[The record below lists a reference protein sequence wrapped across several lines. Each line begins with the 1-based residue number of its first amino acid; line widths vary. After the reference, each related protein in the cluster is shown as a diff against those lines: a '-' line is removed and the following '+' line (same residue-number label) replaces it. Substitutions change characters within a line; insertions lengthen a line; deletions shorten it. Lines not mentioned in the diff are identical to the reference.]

1 MKTCKEPRK
10 LGSLFFGVRSL
21 AQKVRDFIVD
31 FVDRLKQYAVDY
43 AVDQDRT
50 EILAM
55 QSREQDAAGTLE
67 RIARTF
73 DLALES
79 AREKAQ
85 SGDGAAHSLRKD
97 NEINLSSREYAMF
110 REKIAEIKIGKSAQF
125 PKSAN
130 GEYILAI
137 DNKLVYTDGEFVDTH
152 VSQITELNFANE
164 TMTDMA
170 RGLIF
175 DYEQEGIDGAELQ
188 GIIESVFGEG
198 CIKTY
203 SRQDSR
209 GDGRQNGRGKERD
222 YEKVRKNNHGDLSSP
237 EKSRE
242 GLNRERF
249 DLSRKEFAQ
258 FYDRIAEIKIE
269 KNPQFQN
276 APDGSYIFDIENK
289 LVYTDGDWEDPTIRR
304 VVSFDLKDGTML
316 HDAKDFF
323 TELETDGADYGEIKG
338 LLAYVYGKEVVSL
351 RHQDVR
357 DAAEGQD
364 RGRARKDA
372 DGAGRD
378 NRADL
383 PSEGKRK
390 FSLKNESMDKVDMGQ
405 TLRAGDNSVAEQTEA
420 QEQTRHAPVTVTE
433 TMRQWADKRA
443 GQIIREYR
451 STIDGASVRED
462 MARLVN
468 GLAENSASS
477 DALNATVNMAKGI
490 IEKRYCRKYDDV
502 CAHAH
507 IPIHVSQGTTVG
519 VRQRHDGRMISIHAT
534 CGRRPV
540 DTTTLRKIARFQ
552 STLPSRGATAD
563 NL

>member
-21 AQKVRDFIVD
+21 TQKVRNFIVD

-85 SGDGAAHSLRKD
+85 SDTKRVVNERADAGKIETGAEAVSDTADRARGNESAYEAAADFDRIAYRIKAGTRELTKALAETAGTQYDAAGLKAMLGEKNIHVSDQDAAKLNQFMDAVRALDMTGVEKIGVDADQIIDAAANGAGTVAHSLRRD
-97 NEINLSSREYAMF
+97 TFGLS
-110 REKIAEIKIGKSAQF
+110 K
-125 PKSAN
+125 
-130 GEYILAI
+130 
-137 DNKLVYTDGEFVDTH
+137 
-152 VSQITELNFANE
+152 
-164 TMTDMA
+164 
-170 RGLIF
+170 
-175 DYEQEGIDGAELQ
+175 
-188 GIIESVFGEG
+188 
-198 CIKTY
+198 
-203 SRQDSR
+203 
-209 GDGRQNGRGKERD
+209 
-222 YEKVRKNNHGDLSSP
+222 
-237 EKSRE
+237 
-242 GLNRERF
+242 
-249 DLSRKEFAQ
+249 KEFAQ
-258 FYDRIAEIKIE
+258 FYAKIAEVKIE

-390 FSLKNESMDKVDMGQ
+390 FSLKNESADKVDVDQ
-405 TLRAGDNSVAEQTEA
+405 TLRAGDSSMAGQTEA
-420 QEQTRHAPVTVTE
+420 QEQTRHEPVDVTDK
-433 TMRQWADKRA
+433 MRQWADKRA

-462 MARLVN
+462 MAKLVSE
-468 GLAENSASS
+468 LAENGASS
-477 DALNATVNMAKGI
+477 DALNATVNMAKDI
-490 IEKRYCRKYDDV
+490 IEKRS
-502 CAHAH
+502 A
-507 IPIHVSQGTTVG
+507 GNMTTYAP
-519 VRQRHDGRMISIHAT
+519 MPT
-534 CGRRPV
+534 
-540 DTTTLRKIARFQ
+540 FQ
-552 STLPSRGATAD
+552 STSRRGRQSEYANGMMAV
-563 NL
+563 

>member
-10 LGSLFFGVRSL
+10 LGSLFFGVRSP

-67 RIARTF
+67 QIARTF

-85 SGDGAAHSLRKD
+85 GDTKRVVNERADAGKIETGAEAISDTADRARGNESAYIEAAADFDRIAYRIKAGTRELTKALAETAGTQYDAADLKAMLGEKNIHASDQDAAKLNQFMDAVRALDITGVEKIGVDADQIIDAAANGAGTVAHSLRRD
-97 NEINLSSREYAMF
+97 TFGLS
-110 REKIAEIKIGKSAQF
+110 K
-125 PKSAN
+125 
-130 GEYILAI
+130 
-137 DNKLVYTDGEFVDTH
+137 
-152 VSQITELNFANE
+152 
-164 TMTDMA
+164 
-170 RGLIF
+170 
-175 DYEQEGIDGAELQ
+175 
-188 GIIESVFGEG
+188 
-198 CIKTY
+198 
-203 SRQDSR
+203 
-209 GDGRQNGRGKERD
+209 
-222 YEKVRKNNHGDLSSP
+222 
-237 EKSRE
+237 
-242 GLNRERF
+242 
-249 DLSRKEFAQ
+249 KEFAQ
-258 FYDRIAEIKIE
+258 FYAKIAEIKIE

-338 LLAYVYGKEVVSL
+338 LLAYVHGKEVVSL

-372 DGAGRD
+372 DGAVRD

-420 QEQTRHAPVTVTE
+420 QEQTRHAPVTVT
-433 TMRQWADKRA
+433 MRQWADKRA

-462 MARLVN
+462 MA
-468 GLAENSASS
+468 
-477 DALNATVNMAKGI
+477 KGI
-490 IEKRYCRKYDDV
+490 IEKRYGRKYDDV
-502 CAHAH
+502 CANAH
-507 IPIHVSQGTTVG
+507 IPIHVPQGNDS
-519 VRQRHDGRMISIHAT
+519 R
-534 CGRRPV
+534 
-540 DTTTLRKIARFQ
+540 
-552 STLPSRGATAD
+552 STPTA
-563 NL
+563 

>member
-10 LGSLFFGVRSL
+10 LGSLFLGVRSL

-67 RIARTF
+67 RIAEAF
-73 DLALES
+73 DRALEQ
-79 AREKAQ
+79 AQ
-85 SGDGAAHSLRKD
+85 GGDGAAYSLRKG
-97 NEINLSSREYAMF
+97 NEIDLSSREYALF

-237 EKSRE
+237 
-242 GLNRERF
+242 
-249 DLSRKEFAQ
+249 
-258 FYDRIAEIKIE
+258 
-269 KNPQFQN
+269 
-276 APDGSYIFDIENK
+276 
-289 LVYTDGDWEDPTIRR
+289 
-304 VVSFDLKDGTML
+304 
-316 HDAKDFF
+316 
-323 TELETDGADYGEIKG
+323 
-338 LLAYVYGKEVVSL
+338 
-351 RHQDVR
+351 
-357 DAAEGQD
+357 
-364 RGRARKDA
+364 
-372 DGAGRD
+372 
-378 NRADL
+378 
-383 PSEGKRK
+383 GKRK
-390 FSLKNESMDKVDMGQ
+390 FSLKNESADKVDVDQ
-405 TLRAGDNSVAEQTEA
+405 TLRAGNSSMAGQTETE
-420 QEQTRHAPVTVTE
+420 EQTRHTPVDVTE

-451 STIDGASVRED
+451 SAIDGESVRED

-468 GLAENSASS
+468 ELAENGASS

-552 STLPSRGATAD
+552 PTLPSRGATLANNAGIPIGQFQSTLPSRGATLSCRLPAD
-563 NL
+563 HRHISIHAPLTGSDRLSP